1 MQESVTRV
9 AFASVLD
16 CAQLKSSSAAQLSA
30 FYMSKTDTSSRLAAK
45 QGFGVPNRIGSLNFC
60 PTCGNLLDV
69 PKDDDVITCAQCGHT
84 EDAVRECRM
93 PGGASVWRQAD
104 HLLRSSCSPTT
115 TSKLHTIVHLSF
127 SEYENISITTRS
139 HPDAFPSVLKD
150 RRSVVKS
157 LADNKDLQDD
167 MTKKQEIEEKCPDC
181 GQ

>member
-1 MQESVTRV
+1 MP
-9 AFASVLD
+9 
-16 CAQLKSSSAAQLSA
+16 
-30 FYMSKTDTSSRLAAK
+30 TDTGSRIAAK

-84 EDAVRECRM
+84 EDAVRKPC
-93 PGGASVWRQAD
+93 
-104 HLLRSSCSPTT
+104 
-115 TSKLHTIVHLSF
+115 LSF
-127 SEYENISITTRS
+127 TSRFHAMNHADRAFIHILTACLAHNTIYLWYLVYSASFDELYTEYENISITTRS
-139 HPDAFPSVLKD
+139 HPDAFPSILKD

-181 GQ
+181 GQWVLHIIET